1 MLAMS
6 ADHVVAAEGGVW
18 GLIETANGMEVPLF
32 GIDLVSTSLAP
43 RDLGALVIPGDRID
57 AARATEVGMADVLA
71 PQDEVV
77 TRAEARLAELTALP
91 AAAYAGNKHRLRA
104 RSAERVLAQLDA
116 DIDGMVDRITR
127 AAG

>member
-18 GLIETANGMEVPLF
+18 GLIETANGMEVPRF
-32 GIDLVSTSLAP
+32 GIDLVSTRLAP
-43 RDLGALVIPGDRID
+43 RDLGALLIPGERID
-57 AARATEVGMADVLA
+57 AARATAVGMADVLA
-71 PQDEVV
+71 PQEEVV
-77 TRAEARLAELTALP
+77 ARAGSRLAELAALP

-104 RSAERVLAQLDA
+104 RSAERVLAELDA
-116 DIDGMVDRITR
+116 DIDGLVDGLVR